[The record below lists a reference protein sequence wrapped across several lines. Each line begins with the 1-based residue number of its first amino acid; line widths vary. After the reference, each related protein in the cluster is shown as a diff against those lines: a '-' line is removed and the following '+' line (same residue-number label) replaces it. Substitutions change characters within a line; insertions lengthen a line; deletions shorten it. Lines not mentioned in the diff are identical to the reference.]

1 VSHCITLRPSPAI
14 AMAAR
19 EELEETRDCLCT
31 WIDARHQEKIRSEIC
46 SGKIF
51 VRRGDRQSTLR
62 PSLSKR

>member
-1 VSHCITLRPSPAI
+1 
-14 AMAAR
+14 MAAR